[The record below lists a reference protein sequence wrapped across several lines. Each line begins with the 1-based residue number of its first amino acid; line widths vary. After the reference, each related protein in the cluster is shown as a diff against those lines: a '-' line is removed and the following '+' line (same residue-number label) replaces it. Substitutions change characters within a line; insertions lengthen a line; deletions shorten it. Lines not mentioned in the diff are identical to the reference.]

1 MKPFSLL
8 RDAVRA
14 KEIFTV
20 LVRYGF
26 SNLLTQ
32 LSIPTGWVDRLVNKA
47 EAPLSQWDRIR
58 LAMEELG
65 PTFVKMGQL
74 ISTRSDSIP
83 PQLLESLKNLRDKVK
98 PVPFGQIKLVLETEL
113 GHPFEESFSHIDEIS
128 IGSGS
133 IAQVHRAVIRDTGD
147 VVALKIQRPDIK
159 KDLISDL
166 EILGWLAREA
176 HERMDDLR
184 IYNLPRLVEQ
194 LKTSLLNELDFTHE
208 ANFSEIFSAKN
219 PFSEHVFAP
228 VIYSEFTTNR
238 LLVTEFVLGVSPDEF
253 TGTREEKA
261 TLAHHGGSS
270 VFHQIICNGFFHA
283 DPHPGNVLV
292 TNEGKICLLDWGMVG
307 QLTKQMR
314 YHLADLLEAV
324 MARDIEHIAYRGN
337 RMGKIKKTV
346 DSPRLEMDIMRAL
359 DKFGP
364 QMKAKDSGRI
374 ILELLHVFGVNGIAV
389 ADDYIMLAK
398 AVISIEQTGVM
409 LDPEFNIANVAQPF
423 VKDLQR
429 ERWQPQPLLRKLL
442 WIFGDSF
449 ERLTGLPGNIQRV
462 LKRIEEEDIHINLNH
477 QGLDELNESINR
489 SANRLVL
496 AVIIAALIIGSST
509 IITTGVEPLLWGF
522 PAIGILGY
530 LISFVFGVWV
540 IFDIIRGGG
549 HK

>member
-32 LSIPTGWVDRLVNKA
+32 LNIPTGWVDRFVNKA
-47 EAPLSQWDRIR
+47 ETPLSQWDRIR

-83 PQLLESLKNLRDKVK
+83 APLLESLKNLRDKVT
-98 PVPFGQIKLVLETEL
+98 PVPFDKIHLVLETEL
-113 GHPFEESFSHIDEIS
+113 GRPTSEVFSEVDEQS

-133 IAQVHRAVIRDTGD
+133 IAQVHRAVLKSTGEI
-147 VVALKIQRPDIK
+147 VALKIQRPDIK

-166 EILGWLAREA
+166 EILGWLAREV
-176 HERMDDLR
+176 HERVDDLR
-184 IYNLPRLVEQ
+184 VYNLPRLVVQ
-194 LKTSLLNELDFTHE
+194 LKDSLLNELDFSHE
-208 ANFSEIFSAKN
+208 ANYSEIFSARN
-219 PFSEHVFAP
+219 PFEEHLFAP
-228 VIYSEFTTNR
+228 TVYSEFTTHR
-238 LLVTEFVLGVSPDEF
+238 LLVTEFVRGVSPENF
-253 TGTREEKA
+253 SGTVEEKA
-261 TLAHHGGSS
+261 ELAHHGGNS

-283 DPHPGNVLV
+283 DPHPGNILV
-292 TNEGKICLLDWGMVG
+292 TDEGRICLLDWGMVG
-307 QLTKQMR
+307 QLTTQMR
-314 YHLADLLEAV
+314 YHLADLLKAV
-324 MARDIEHIAYRGN
+324 TARDIEHIAYRGH
-337 RMGKIKKTV
+337 RMGKFRKPV

-359 DKFGP
+359 DQFGP
-364 QMKAKDSGRI
+364 KIKAKDSGRI

-409 LDPEFNIANVAQPF
+409 LDPDFNIAQVAQPF
-423 VKDLQR
+423 VEDLQR
-429 ERWQPQPLLRKLL
+429 ERWQPRALLRKLF

-496 AVIIAALIIGSST
+496 AVIIAALIMGSST

-530 LISFVFGVWV
+530 LISFIFGIWV

>member
-1 MKPFSLL
+1 M

-32 LSIPTGWVDRLVNKA
+32 LNIPTGWVDRFVNKA
-47 EAPLSQWDRIR
+47 ETPLSQWDRIR

-83 PQLLESLKNLRDKVK
+83 APLLESLKNLRDKVT
-98 PVPFGQIKLVLETEL
+98 PVPFDKIALVLETEL
-113 GHPFEESFSHIDEIS
+113 GRPTSEVFSEVDEKS

-133 IAQVHRAVIRDTGD
+133 IAQVHRAVFKSTGE

-166 EILGWLAREA
+166 EILGWLAREV
-176 HERMDDLR
+176 HERMEDLR

-208 ANFSEIFSAKN
+208 ANYSEIFSARN
-219 PFSEHVFAP
+219 PFKEHLFAP
-228 VIYSEFTTNR
+228 TVYPEFTTNR
-238 LLVTEFVLGVSPDEF
+238 LLVTEFVSGVSPENVS
-253 TGTREEKA
+253 GTLEEKA
-261 TLAHHGGSS
+261 ELAHHGGSS

-292 TNEGKICLLDWGMVG
+292 TDEGRICLLDWGMVG

-314 YHLADLLEAV
+314 YHLADLLKAV
-324 MARDIEHIAYRGN
+324 TARDIEHIAYRGN
-337 RMGKIKKTV
+337 RMGKFRKPV
-346 DSPRLEMDIMRAL
+346 DGPRLEMDIMRAL
-359 DKFGP
+359 DQFGP
-364 QMKAKDSGRI
+364 KIKAKDSGRI

-409 LDPEFNIANVAQPF
+409 LDPDFNIAEVAQPF
-423 VKDLQR
+423 VEDLQR
-429 ERWQPQPLLRKLL
+429 ERWQPRPLLRKLL

-496 AVIIAALIIGSST
+496 AVIIAALIMGSST

-530 LISFVFGVWV
+530 LISFIFGIWV